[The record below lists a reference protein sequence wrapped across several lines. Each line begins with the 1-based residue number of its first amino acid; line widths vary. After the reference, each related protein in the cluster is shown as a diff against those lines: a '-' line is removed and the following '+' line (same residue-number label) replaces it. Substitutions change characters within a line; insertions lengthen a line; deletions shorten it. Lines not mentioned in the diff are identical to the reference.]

1 MKQVVLLLMVG
12 MLLLPACTNKS
23 EVKEEVKQA
32 EPPPPPR
39 IPTPEEIYNEIRPTI
54 QPYVD
59 VINGGQPAPGY
70 SATVLDGLKNA
81 KNKHSPADNGKM
93 ALARLT
99 RDVEDIIKV
108 ARENKF
114 WKIVLGAC
122 ECYEVLEP
130 GNVRTQ
136 RYIDEA
142 NLQLARPKV
151 KIKGFFDDKETK
163 DIYVFVDAEIRGV
176 DEIKQF
182 RIREGEEFLDPPHT
196 LRFVEIL
203 GNNKGIRLE
212 YLAIE
217 GDTFDVMKN
226 D

>member
-1 MKQVVLLLMVG
+1 MKQVVLLLMAG
-12 MLLLPACTNKS
+12 ILLFPACTK
-23 EVKEEVKQA
+23 KEEVKVEVKQPEA
-32 EPPPPPR
+32 PPPR
-39 IPTPEEIYNEIRPTI
+39 IPTPDEIYNEIRPTI

-70 SATVLDGLKNA
+70 APAVLDGLRTA
-81 KNKHSPADNGKM
+81 KNRHMTTDNGKM
-93 ALARLT
+93 ALSRLT
-99 RDVEDIIKV
+99 RDVEDVIKV

-114 WKIVLGAC
+114 WKIVLGTC

-142 NLQLARPKV
+142 NLQLSRPKV

-163 DIYVFVDAEIRGV
+163 DIYVFIDAEIRGI
-176 DEIKQF
+176 DEVKQF